1 MVTVGEWSVVVISDG
16 PIENEAHTTN
26 ADKCPDKDVF
36 HMFLRVMI
44 QIWDL
49 VKVYIIN
56 DAHTKW
62 TNCECSNVIVLDKIV
77 IVKLLYWKNRRIMI
91 FFSSRPKRNCL
102 SAHTSKRKYRLEREF
117 TQPNDPKHPKNVIY

>member
-1 MVTVGEWSVVVISDG
+1 MVTVGKWSVVVISDG
-16 PIENEAHTTN
+16 PIEDEAETTN
-26 ADKCPDKDVF
+26 ADECPDEEGF
-36 HMFLRVMI
+36 HIIFWVMI

-49 VKVYIIN
+49 AKVYIIN

-62 TNCECSNVIVLDKIV
+62 VNCECSNVIVLDKIV

-102 SAHTSKRKYRLEREF
+102 SAHTSKRKYRLETEF
-117 TQPNDPKHPKNVIY
+117 AQPNDPNHAKNVIY